1 MSKVYDNGY
10 IDIDGQEIRYQFERA
25 VWLGQPG
32 TPKEPIA
39 GEGGLVLRGALKPL
53 MALFDTLEAKAELA
67 AGEEHQS
74 DRINHGGLVVQ
85 AKAAC
90 DCTIDELLN
99 EVVRQGAGNSEVAHV
114 NFNQSRM
121 MQRDDD
127 GKLVIG
133 NLSVKNLTMVTEK
146 KA

>member
-1 MSKVYDNGY
+1 VSKVYDSGH
-10 IDIDGQEIRYQFERA
+10 IDIDGQEIHYHFERA
-25 VWLGQPG
+25 VILGQPG
-32 TPKEPIA
+32 EAKETIP

-53 MALFDTLEAKAELA
+53 MALFDALEAKAEMA
-67 AGEEHQS
+67 KEHQS

-90 DCTIDELLN
+90 DCTIVELLN
-99 EVVRQGAGNSEVAHV
+99 EVVRQGAGNPEVAHV

-127 GKLVIG
+127 GNLVVGKLT
-133 NLSVKNLTMVTEK
+133 VKNLTMVMERE
-146 KA
+146 